1 MLNLAISSKTVGCC
15 AIIVLYIRLG
25 SIYEGEKAMGKRIR
39 VQRRGRGSSTF
50 RASTHKRTAPV
61 QYLPISKRELE
72 GAFNGEIQDVF
83 HEPGR
88 GAPLALVKL
97 ETGESHYTAAPEG
110 AYVGQQIQMGS
121 KAPIDIGNV
130 LPLQHVPDGT
140 MVCNIERTPGDGG
153 KISRSSGSYALIVGH
168 TPQGV
173 MIKLPSGRTRYLN
186 TLCRAMIG
194 VISGAG
200 RLDKPFLKAGAR
212 FHMMKAKGRVYP
224 RTRGVAMVAAAH
236 PYGSS
241 KRGARKVT
249 TVSRHAPPGKK
260 VGLIAA
266 RKTGRKRRRRA

>member
-1 MLNLAISSKTVGCC
+1 MIT
-15 AIIVLYIRLG
+15 VLYAGLR
-25 SIYEGEKAMGKRIR
+25 SIYKRRKPMGKRIR
-39 VQRRGRGSSTF
+39 VQRRGRGSPTF
-50 RASTHKRTAPV
+50 RASTHKRVAPA
-61 QYLPISKRELE
+61 QYPPLSKRELE
-72 GAFNGEIQDVF
+72 KVLNGQIREIF

-97 ETGESHYTAAPEG
+97 ETGESYYMVAPEG

-121 KAPIDIGNV
+121 KASIDIGNV
-130 LPLQHVPDGT
+130 LPLSDVPDGT
-140 MVCNIERTPGDGG
+140 MVCNIERTPSDGG
-153 KISRSSGSYALIVGH
+153 KISRSSGSYALVVGH

-186 TLCRAMIG
+186 NLCRATVG

-200 RLDKPFLKAGAR
+200 RVDKPFLKAGAK
-212 FHMMKAKGRVYP
+212 FHLMRAKGRVYP
-224 RTRGVAMVAAAH
+224 RTRGVAMIAAAH

-266 RKTGRKRRRRA
+266 RKTGRKRRKRA